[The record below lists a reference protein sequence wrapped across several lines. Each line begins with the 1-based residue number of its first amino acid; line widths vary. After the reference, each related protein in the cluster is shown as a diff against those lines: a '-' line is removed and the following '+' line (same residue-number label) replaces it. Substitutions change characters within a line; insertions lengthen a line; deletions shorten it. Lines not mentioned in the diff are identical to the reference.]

1 MPPRALWVFSRPSRL
16 GTSGRRCNRV
26 SNLERGQGA
35 AELGVAAPLEVLR
48 VHSARLDDAGR
59 RDGSRGD
66 SKLALDRP
74 RPRSLPP
81 LRLQAAL
88 DPTPAR
94 PRPRTYAARVRRPAR
109 GAHVNASRRTTPAW
123 SSVNPRLAWPAVPPR
138 GPRGLRRGASQRL
151 GVASELD
158 RPLSGALIG
167 RARTVNRSS
176 TASADRSAP
185 RIGRIPRH

>member
-1 MPPRALWVFSRPSRL
+1 MRCGCFSWPSRL
-16 GTSGRRCNRV
+16 GKSGRRCNRV

-35 AELGVAAPLEVLR
+35 AELGVAAHSELLC
-48 VHSARLDDAGR
+48 VHSARHKDAGR
-59 RDGSRGD
+59 RVGSRGD
-66 SKLALDRP
+66 SKLALDRA

-88 DPTPAR
+88 DPAPAR
-94 PRPRTYAARVRRPAR
+94 PRPPDLLRHARTPPAR
-109 GAHVNASRRTTPAW
+109 GAHVNAARRATAAR

-138 GPRGLRRGASQRL
+138 GPRGLRRGASRRL
-151 GVASELD
+151 GVAFELD
-158 RPLSGALIG
+158 RALSGALIG
-167 RARTVNRSS
+167 RARTVDHSS